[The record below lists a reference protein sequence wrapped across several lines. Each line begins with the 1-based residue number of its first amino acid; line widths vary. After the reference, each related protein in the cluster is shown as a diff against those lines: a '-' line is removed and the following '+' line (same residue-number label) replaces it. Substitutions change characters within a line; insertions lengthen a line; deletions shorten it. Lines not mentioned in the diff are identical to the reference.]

1 MTTKQ
6 AVDRGLEL
14 QVAIAALEA
23 EAKVCDEV
31 LKAAALQGEQ
41 VELVDAER
49 EGRQYL
55 ARGSSAVVPV
65 VLTSDLVMQ
74 SFGDGSPAHARLEAA
89 AGDRLSRFY
98 RAVTTWKLLCRGGM
112 ALRREA
118 AAELGDRAPE
128 FVAAAVVRDKYGVPR
143 SMIKVEWDRASEL
156 EVQP

>member
-14 QVAIAALEA
+14 RREIASLEA

-31 LKAAALQGEQ
+31 LRAAALQGEQ
-41 VELVDAER
+41 VELVDADR
-49 EGRQYL
+49 EGRQFF

-65 VLTSDLVMQ
+65 VLTSDLIMQ
-74 SFGDGSPAHARLEAA
+74 SFADGSPAHARLEAA
-89 AGDRLSRFY
+89 AGDRLGKFY
-98 RAVTTWKLLCRGGM
+98 RAVTTWKLLARSGK
-112 ALRREA
+112 ALRMEA
-118 AAELGDRAPE
+118 ALELGDRAAE

-143 SMIKVEWDRASEL
+143 SNIKVEWERAE